1 MKVVLQGM
9 SKIWEGGLMFHN
21 DVNVSQGMLETNLD
35 IGDLC
40 PDNKKTD
47 FISLIFSELF
57 FNITFYLIF
66 G

>member
-9 SKIWEGGLMFHN
+9 SKIWEGGLMFRN

-40 PDNKKTD
+40 PDNKKNR
-47 FISLIFSELF
+47 FYF
-57 FNITFYLIF
+57 FNF
-66 G
+66 